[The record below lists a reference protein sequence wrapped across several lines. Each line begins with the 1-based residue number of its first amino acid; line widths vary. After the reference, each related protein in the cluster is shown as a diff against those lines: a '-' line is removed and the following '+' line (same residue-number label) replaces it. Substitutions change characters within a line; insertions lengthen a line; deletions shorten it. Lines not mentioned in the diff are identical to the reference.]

1 MTLQPP
7 RRLKARM
14 PLYHAGDPAQ
24 DLVKLVSGVVMVF
37 QIFEDGRRQVLD
49 IVTAGEL
56 VHFQIDGELD
66 HHAEALTDIEVISIP
81 VSELTQNRAWTEFVF
96 DQMRD
101 RLDRERRHVALLGQK
116 SAAERLA
123 EFLFLLSDR
132 LTTPLGDIELPM
144 SRQEIADYTG
154 LTIETV
160 SRLFSRWL
168 RERRLVAT
176 GRRTYRIAG
185 CLAA

>member
-1 MTLQPP
+1 MTLQTP
-7 RRLKARM
+7 RRFAART
-14 PLYHAGDPAQ
+14 PLYHAGDPARE
-24 DLVKLVSGVVMVF
+24 LMKLVSGVVMVF

-56 VHFQIDGELD
+56 VHFQTSGELD
-66 HHAEALTDIEVISIP
+66 HHAEALTDIELVSIP
-81 VSELTQNRAWTEFVF
+81 LSELTDNRAWTEFVF
-96 DQMRD
+96 EQMRH
-101 RLDRERRHVALLGQK
+101 RLERERSHVALLGQK

-123 EFLFLLSDR
+123 TFLFLLSDR
-132 LTTPLGDIELPM
+132 LTTPVGELDLPM

-176 GRRTYRIAG
+176 GRRTYRLARS
-185 CLAA
+185 LAA